1 MSRAPS
7 QHDQPSATF
16 RLGALLERWSPW
28 LLAASCLGACQ
39 PVTSPESKAQAQEAT
54 RSASASAPIQ
64 RAPRG
69 TRFPLT
75 IIGYNY
81 TQRNI
86 SSFSVNYAGGDLV
99 EAGGVSGSVCC
110 GSWVEGDPR
119 PTRFKVEWVTTV
131 CVDPEDPSQP
141 PVWLKTYRKERR
153 SEWVNFQGPVPAK
166 PHYLEAHFFPD
177 GKVEI
182 AITEQSSEPRLR
194 VDPATISRDLPL
206 CSDTK

>member
-1 MSRAPS
+1 MQSKLDLLRPS
-7 QHDQPSATF
+7 GTAESTLAHWP
-16 RLGALLERWSPW
+16 RW
-28 LLAASCLGACQ
+28 LLVVGLAGLGACQ
-39 PVTSPESKAQAQEAT
+39 PVTSPEPKAQAQEVT
-54 RSASASAPIQ
+54 RTASASAPIQ

-110 GSWVEGDPR
+110 GNWVEGDPL
-119 PTRFKVEWVTTV
+119 PTRFKVEWVAHS
-131 CVDPEDPSQP
+131 CEKPMGANEP
-141 PVWLKTYRKERR
+141 PRR
-153 SEWVNFQGPVPAK
+153 TKHIRRTSHAEWVEFHGPVPPK

-206 CSDTK
+206 CTDTK